1 MKVVNQ
7 SILSTKH
14 LLTTNSEVITFNP
27 EFNSFF
33 KMNGGEIYPFITDN
47 DKVEDIED
55 YAIYIDPD
63 DTELLDEMDYD
74 SDFNTVI
81 SKFYI
86 RDLKHPE
93 KADIEIKPD
102 EEKEIF
108 ITNEALELKKKGK
121 GLIKFKNLD
130 DDTKI
135 FEMDIMNNEL
145 TKPLY
150 EIMNLLNK
158 NKADSIDETIDEV
171 CQQFLELLI
180 KSKIDASV
188 IAAEMIINR
197 LIRSVKHPL
206 DRPDFSKD
214 ELEPYDILTVRQALE
229 NNGSPLIG
237 LSFQDLKK
245 QLLSDEI
252 FEVRDRESYIDP
264 FFKTDVSMKNL
275 KKYSE
280 ICEKEPVKRRKY
292 NLIDVTRIAKKS
304 THITK

>member
-14 LLTTNSEVITFNP
+14 LLTTNSEIIEFNP
-27 EFNSFF
+27 EFNDFF
-33 KMNGGEIYPFITDN
+33 KMNGGEIYAFIADN
-47 DKVEDIED
+47 EKISNIED
-55 YAIYIDPD
+55 YAIYIDPE

-81 SKFYI
+81 SRFFV

-93 KADIEIKPD
+93 KPDIEIKPTED
-102 EEKEIF
+102 KEIF

-130 DDTKI
+130 DETKL
-135 FEMDIMNNEL
+135 FEMNIMNNEL

-180 KSKIDASV
+180 KSKINANV
-188 IAAEMIINR
+188 IAAELIINR
-197 LIRSVKHPL
+197 LIRSVENPL
-206 DRPDFSKD
+206 DRPDFSQE
-214 ELEPYDILTVRQALE
+214 ELEPYNILTVRQALE
-229 NNGSPLIG
+229 KNGSPLIG

-252 FEVRDRESYIDP
+252 YETRNRESYIDP
-264 FFKTDVSMKNL
+264 FFKTEIPMKNL
-275 KKYSE
+275 KEYSK
-280 ICEKEPVKRRKY
+280 ICETQPVKRRNYK
-292 NLIDVTRIAKKS
+292 LIDVTRNAKNMVHVEK
-304 THITK
+304 